1 MKIISVIEN
10 ISDEYGGPA
19 NSLPNLL
26 EALRKKMGIKSVIYS
41 VSSGGDEKNQ
51 FIERFSIPWYKCKL
65 TGPNKI
71 KFSAELRIKLNSEL
85 CNGNIIFSNNLW
97 NYPAFLS
104 SSIAKTKSIRHVV
117 SIRGSLYPWSLSQGK
132 LRKKIAWFL
141 FQKKSLQSAS
151 LVHVT
156 CADEYN
162 AVRELGI
169 TSPIAIV
176 PHGINYDDYQKL
188 PPKQVC
194 FEHLNLC
201 KEKKYVLFMSRLHK
215 KKGLDILLD
224 VWVELVKYF
233 PNWCLLVAGPDYSNY
248 TQKINAIV
256 SKNRIPD
263 NIKVL
268 GMLTGYDKQAV
279 LGASNIFTLPSYTE
293 NFGVVIGE
301 AMAAGLPTITT
312 TGVPWSEIN
321 SWNCGQQ
328 IELSNENLFNSMKSI
343 MGQDDNSLNIMSK
356 NAKSLIKNNY
366 SWSTQAEKFGQAL
379 NYVVHSEPAPGV
391 VFLQS
396 EPLPKSI
403 L

>member
-1 MKIISVIEN
+1 MKLISVIEN
-10 ISDEYGGPA
+10 IADEYGGPA
-19 NSLPNLL
+19 NSLPNML
-26 EALRKKMGIKSVIYS
+26 EALRKKLGITSVIYS
-41 VSSGGDEKNQ
+41 VSSGMDEKNL
-51 FIERFSIPWYKCKL
+51 FIERFNIPWFNCKPI
-65 TGPNKI
+65 GPSKI
-71 KFSAELRIKLNSEL
+71 KFSSELRIRLNSEL
-85 CNGNIIFSNNLW
+85 GNGDIIFSNNLW

-104 SSIAKTKSIRHVV
+104 AFTARNKRLPHIV

-156 CADEYN
+156 CADEYHS
-162 AVRELGI
+162 VRELGI
-169 TSPIAIV
+169 ASPIAIV
-176 PHGINYDDYQKL
+176 PHGINYDDYQDL
-188 PPKQVC
+188 PQKQAC
-194 FEHLNLC
+194 SEHLNLC
-201 KEKKYVLFMSRLHK
+201 KDKKYVLFMSRLHK
-215 KKGLDILLD
+215 KKGLDLLLD
-224 VWVELVKYF
+224 VWVEMVKEF
-233 PNWCLLVAGPDYSNY
+233 PNWCLLVVGPDYSNY

-256 SKNRIPD
+256 SENKIPN
-263 NIKVL
+263 NIKVF

-279 LGASNIFTLPSYTE
+279 LGVSDIFTLPSYTE

-328 IELSNENLFNSMKSI
+328 IELSYENLFNSMKSI
-343 MGQDDNSLNIMSK
+343 MGQDEKSLKIMSN

-366 SWSTQAEKFGQAL
+366 SWSAQAEKFGQAL
-379 NYVVHSEPAPGV
+379 NYVAFSKPAPGV
-391 VFLQS
+391 VFLKG
-396 EPLPKSI
+396 EPLPDCI

>member
-10 ISDEYGGPA
+10 IADEYGGPA
-19 NSLPNLL
+19 NSLPNML
-26 EALRKKMGIKSVIYS
+26 EALRKKLGIKSVIYS
-41 VSSGGDEKNQ
+41 VSGGGDEKNQ
-51 FIERFSIPWYKCKL
+51 FIERFSIPWNNCKPN
-65 TGPNKI
+65 GPSKI
-71 KFSAELRIKLNSEL
+71 KYSAELRSRLNSEL
-85 CNGNIIFSNNLW
+85 GNGYIIFSNNLW

-104 SSIAKTKSIRHVV
+104 AFIAQTKALPHIV

-141 FQKKSLQSAS
+141 FQQRSLQRAS

-156 CADEYN
+156 CADEYH

-169 TSPIAIV
+169 TSPVAIV
-176 PHGINYDDYQKL
+176 PHGINYDDYQEL
-188 PPKQVC
+188 PQKQVC

-215 KKGLDILLD
+215 KKGLDLLLD
-224 VWVELVKYF
+224 VWVELVKEF
-233 PNWCLLVAGPDYSNY
+233 PNWCLLVVGPDYSNY
-248 TQKINAIV
+248 TKKINVLASDHMI
-256 SKNRIPD
+256 SD

-268 GMLTGYDKQAV
+268 GMLTGHDKQAV
-279 LGASNIFTLPSYTE
+279 LGVSDIFTLPSYTE

-328 IELSNENLFNSMKSI
+328 IELSHENLFNSMKSL
-343 MGQDDNSLNIMSK
+343 MGQDENSLKTMSK
-356 NAKSLIKNNY
+356 NAKSLIKSNY
-366 SWSTQAEKFGQAL
+366 SWSAQAEKFGQAL
-379 NYVVHSEPAPGV
+379 NYVVNSKPAPGV
-391 VFLQS
+391 VFLQGES
-396 EPLPKSI
+396 LPHD
-403 L
+403 LL